1 MTSMASA
8 RPHLA
13 AAVAVA
19 LVAALAALVAAAP
32 APALTTTAP
41 RIVGVPATTSIDQVP
56 WQVAVR
62 ASAPGAAS
70 GLLCGGTIRDETH
83 VVTAAHC
90 VFSTPLTAAGQT
102 LPAAWISVKA
112 GASHLDDAAPAAPAV
127 QVVGVSAV
135 SFLRTYGAA
144 AASGSEFADDA
155 ALLTL
160 AAPLDAGR
168 GRGQGPAP
176 RRRGGLAGPGAAV
189 TVSGFGVSGYNA
201 DNSPK
206 PIDGNLR
213 SATLQVQ
220 PDLACAAYGSDY
232 DPRSMLCAGGS
243 GVDTCSGDSGGP
255 LAAAGTLA
263 GIVSWGP
270 DPCGQAGMPGV
281 YTKVAAAEVRAF
293 LGQPAPA
300 PAPRNTGAPAVAPDP
315 PHVGDVLRCAP
326 GSWEGATSF
335 AYQVL
340 RTVGPTTT
348 ADTPSTGTDTYTVVA
363 ADQGASLRCVVT
375 ASSAGGAA
383 YAESA
388 RTAPVQAGIPPA
400 AAAAPTVVPPAAR
413 VDRLAPTTKV
423 SDHRCRRA
431 RCRVDVRV
439 TDPGVSRGV
448 RTVQASVTTSSRHR
462 CRRHGRRT
470 TCTSVRTRA
479 VRASRL
485 TATRFRIVL
494 TRLTAGR
501 HVLKLRAVDV
511 AGHQQVLPTRLV
523 LRTRRAR

>member
-1 MTSMASA
+1 M
-8 RPHLA
+8 
-13 AAVAVA
+13 
-19 LVAALAALVAAAP
+19 AAAP

-160 AAPLDAGR
+160 AAPLDLAGAEAKALPLVAA
-168 GRGQGPAP
+168 GASP
-176 RRRGGLAGPGAAV
+176 GPGAAV
-189 TVSGFGVSGYNA
+189 TVSGFGGSRA
-201 DNSPK
+201 TTPTTAPSRSTATCAPPRCRSSPTW
-206 PIDGNLR
+206 PAR
-213 SATLQVQ
+213 PTAATTTPAPCSA
-220 PDLACAAYGSDY
+220 PAARAST
-232 DPRSMLCAGGS
+232 P
-243 GVDTCSGDSGGP
+243 
-255 LAAAGTLA
+255 AAATAAARSPPRARWPG
-263 GIVSWGP
+263 SSSRGP

-348 ADTPSTGTDTYTVVA
+348 ADTPSTGTDAYTVVA

-400 AAAAPTVVPPAAR
+400 AAAAPAVVPPAAR

-470 TCTSVRTRA
+470 TCTRLRTRT

-494 TRLTAGR
+494 TRLTVGR
-501 HVLKLRAVDV
+501 HVLKLRAIDV

-523 LRTRRAR
+523 LRTRRAH

>member
-1 MTSMASA
+1 M
-8 RPHLA
+8 
-13 AAVAVA
+13 
-19 LVAALAALVAAAP
+19 
-32 APALTTTAP
+32 
-41 RIVGVPATTSIDQVP
+41 
-56 WQVAVR
+56 
-62 ASAPGAAS
+62 
-70 GLLCGGTIRDETH
+70 
-83 VVTAAHC
+83 TAAHC

-160 AAPLDAGR
+160 AAPLATWPGPRPRPCRSSPR
-168 GRGQGPAP
+168 GRSP
-176 RRRGGLAGPGAAV
+176 GPGAAV
-189 TVSGFGVSGYNA
+189 TVSGFGVSGYDA

-220 PDLACAAYGSDY
+220 PDVACAAYGSDY

-270 DPCGQAGMPGV
+270 DPCGQPGMPGV

-293 LGQPAPA
+293 LGEPAPA

-400 AAAAPTVVPPAAR
+400 AAAAPAVVPPAAR

-439 TDPGVSRGV
+439 TDPGSAAGSGRSR
-448 RTVQASVTTSSRHR
+448 
-462 CRRHGRRT
+462 
-470 TCTSVRTRA
+470 
-479 VRASRL
+479 RASRRARA
-485 TATRFRIVL
+485 TAA
-494 TRLTAGR
+494 AGTGG
-501 HVLKLRAVDV
+501 A
-511 AGHQQVLPTRLV
+511 
-523 LRTRRAR
+523 RRAPASARARSGRRG